1 MPNTSPSS
9 ANEKLAMKVSIN
21 SIIVNVLLSAF
32 KLFAGLVANSAAMI
46 SDSIHSASDVF
57 STFIVIIGVKIAG
70 KASDAEHQYGHER
83 LEYIASIL
91 LSFILFL
98 TGCGIG
104 YAGLN
109 NILSDSYAHLKM
121 PGQLALVAAVVSIV
135 VKEAMY
141 WYTKFAADKIHSG
154 ALMADAW
161 HHRSDALSSIG
172 SFIGIFG
179 ARLGYPVLDSV
190 ASVVICLLI
199 IKASFD
205 IFKDAIDKLVDR
217 SCDTTTLA
225 AMQACVLAQPG
236 VLGLDKLQTRMFGSK
251 YYVDIEIAAD
261 GDQPLRAAHRIAE
274 HVHHAIETDFPE
286 VKHCMVHVN
295 PRKTEHNFLAKD

>member
-9 ANEKLAMKVSIN
+9 TNEKLAMKVSIN

-154 ALMADAW
+154 AL
-161 HHRSDALSSIG
+161 
-172 SFIGIFG
+172 
-179 ARLGYPVLDSV
+179 
-190 ASVVICLLI
+190 
-199 IKASFD
+199 
-205 IFKDAIDKLVDR
+205 
-217 SCDTTTLA
+217 
-225 AMQACVLAQPG
+225 
-236 VLGLDKLQTRMFGSK
+236 
-251 YYVDIEIAAD
+251 
-261 GDQPLRAAHRIAE
+261 
-274 HVHHAIETDFPE
+274 
-286 VKHCMVHVN
+286 
-295 PRKTEHNFLAKD
+295 